1 MANVK
6 TKETKMNVMRKKSLW
21 SELKRDRML
30 YLMLL
35 PGVLFFVFFKFRPF
49 EWFGIAF
56 LNIIHLLKILLQ
68 ENLLE

>member
-21 SELKRDRML
+21 SELKRDKML

-35 PGVLFFVFFKFRPF
+35 PGVLFFVSLSLDHLNGL
-49 EWFGIAF
+49 ELHF

>member
-21 SELKRDRML
+21 SELKRDKML

-35 PGVLFFVFFKFRPF
+35 PGVLSLFSLSLDHLNGL
-49 EWFGIAF
+49 ELHF